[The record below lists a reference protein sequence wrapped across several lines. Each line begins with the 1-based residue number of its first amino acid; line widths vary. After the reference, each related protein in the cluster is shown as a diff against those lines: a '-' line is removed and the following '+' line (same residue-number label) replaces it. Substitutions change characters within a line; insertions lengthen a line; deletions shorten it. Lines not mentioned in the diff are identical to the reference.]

1 MKKTI
6 LVVGFILVIFALNI
20 NVFAQ
25 SRIELN
31 PTPAS
36 FIQFVNSPR
45 TPLAVSNE
53 EYYNDFPT
61 NKMGLGVINAA
72 TSWTDIP
79 IEIAETSAKDNL
91 LSGITFGFVKGL
103 ASGFTRGAA
112 GVVDVATFGLPP
124 YQKPLMEPEY
134 EVKRPEEGFKIDILR
149 W

>member
-1 MKKTI
+1 MRKTI
-6 LVVGFILVIFALNI
+6 LVACLVCVISALTVS
-20 NVFAQ
+20 VFAQ
-25 SRIELN
+25 TRTELN
-31 PTPAS
+31 PTPSS
-36 FIQFVNSPR
+36 FIRFVNSPNA
-45 TPLAVSNE
+45 PLAAPSE
-53 EYYNDFPT
+53 GYYNDFPT
-61 NKMGLGVINAA
+61 NKMGLGVINAT

-124 YQKPLMEPEY
+124 YQRPLMEPEY
-134 EVKRPEEGFKIDILR
+134 EIKRPEEGFKIDILR